1 MFALADGNNFFV
13 SCERVFQPKYD
24 GKPTLVLSNNDGC
37 VIARSAEVKAL
48 GIAMGVPYFK
58 VKDLCA
64 KEGVKIFSS
73 NFRLYGDMSSRMMKV
88 LAEGAKS
95 LHPYSI
101 DEAFLELGDASLATL
116 EAQMRELRQRVKQY
130 TGLPVSI
137 GIAPTKTLAKAANQY
152 AKKHPETNGVFAMHA
167 GNREAILGEMAVGD
181 LWGIG
186 HNLQSSLEKM
196 GIQTALDLSR
206 SDPALMRRKFNVHME
221 RLVLEIQGTSCFS
234 LEEGLAKYPTIQATR
249 SFGRPVTE
257 LLELEE
263 AVATYTSRAC
273 VKMRERNLRCHAVLV
288 YIKTNKHKPQL
299 PQYANSHMVALPHA
313 TCDTNLLI
321 QHALKAL
328 RVIYKDGFAYKK
340 AGVWLNELIEDS
352 AYQSELFSPEDTPAT
367 QKLMATLDTL
377 NKRFG
382 QRTIQAATC
391 GIQPKWTMR
400 SEQRSPDYTTRWED
414 VLLAI
419 H

>member
-13 SCERVFQPKYD
+13 SCERVFQPKYN

-48 GIAMGVPYFK
+48 GIPMGVPYFK

-64 KEGVKIFSS
+64 KAGVKVFSS
-73 NFRLYGDMSSRMMKV
+73 NFRLYGDMSSRMMAV
-88 LAEGAKS
+88 LAEGAKA

-101 DEAFLELGDASLATL
+101 DEAFLELGDASLTTL
-116 EAQMRELRQRVKQY
+116 ETQMRELRQRVKQY

-137 GIAPTKTLAKAANQY
+137 GIAPSKTLAKAANQY
-152 AKKHPETNGVFAMHA
+152 AKKHPEAEGVYVLQP
-167 GNREAILGEMAVGD
+167 GNREAILADMAVGD

-186 HNLQSSLEKM
+186 HNLERTLEGM
-196 GIQTALDLSR
+196 GIKTALDLAR
-206 SDPALMRRKFNVHME
+206 SDPSLMRRKFNVHME

-234 LEEGLAKYPTIQATR
+234 LEEGLAKYPIIQATR

-288 YIKTNKHKPQL
+288 YIKTNPHKLQL
-299 PQYANSHMVALPHA
+299 PQYAKSYMVTLPHA

-328 RVIYKDGFAYKK
+328 RVIYKEGFAYKK
-340 AGVWLNELIEDS
+340 AGVWLNELSENS
-352 AYQSELFSPEDTPAT
+352 VYQSELFSQEDTPAT
-367 QKLMATLDTL
+367 QKLMSSLDTL

-382 QRTIQAATC
+382 QSTIQTATC

-400 SEQRSPDYTTRWED
+400 SEQRSPDYTTRWENI
-414 VLLAI
+414 LLTKA
-419 H
+419 